1 MPARKL
7 LLVED
12 DATLSEVYQQVLRE
26 AAFDLDTAA
35 NGNDALLFIQQNP
48 YDLVLLDIMMPKKDG
63 IEVLEAL
70 KFKPAKNPKV
80 RIVLLTN
87 LAHDPVIK
95 KATELGASGYIIKTD
110 IFPGDLVNKVNEY
123 LALN

>member
-1 MPARKL
+1 MKKLIYIVDDEPAIAKL
-7 LLVED
+7 LSYWVHDKWDYAVEVFTD
-12 DATLSEVYQQVLRE
+12 GEQALKKL
-26 AAFDLDTAA
+26 TAK
-35 NGNDALLFIQQNP
+35 P
-48 YDLVLLDIMMPKKDG
+48 DLVLLDIMMPKKDG

-70 KFKPAKNPKV
+70 KLKPAKNPKV